1 MRTWVRFSPTANFCL
16 SRTCTKPYVFVHFMY
31 VPGICMVWTSARHI
45 RTQTYMEKQY
55 VFEYTLYR
63 QWPMNLGLTWNIHV
77 CTCAVHCIYVFE
89 HIMYMFNLVHHFLGI
104 ENASPCSA
112 RSMSRIYTVHTS
124 LSRLH
129 IMLVYT
135 NLPFGTDTAEQR
147 IYPLRMPVAGG
158 QLSCAIS

>member
-1 MRTWVRFSPTANFCL
+1 
-16 SRTCTKPYVFVHFMY
+16 
-31 VPGICMVWTSARHI
+31 
-45 RTQTYMEKQY
+45 
-55 VFEYTLYR
+55 
-63 QWPMNLGLTWNIHV
+63 MNLELNIHV

-89 HIMYMFNLVHHFLGI
+89 HDLYIVCTCFNLVHHFLGV

-112 RSMSRIYTVHTS
+112 GSISLIYTVRTR

-129 IMLVYT
+129 TMLVYR
-135 NLPFGTDTAEQR
+135 NWQFGTDTAEQR